1 MRSMSDSVTFDRVVD
16 PEGWEAYRGQW
27 VAIRD
32 HKIVAAAEKLGDL
45 YADERVRP
53 GDEVWKVPEAGFH
66 FYPVIAAA

>member
-1 MRSMSDSVTFDRVVD
+1 MREMGDVTIDHVVD

-45 YADERVRP
+45 YADERVKP
-53 GDEVWKVPEAGFH
+53 GDGVWKVPEAGLH
-66 FYPVIAAA
+66 FYSGSASA